1 MPPMCSA
8 LPTPQKV
15 ISSWTFSVLA
25 LADSSI
31 SGCTGISDATP
42 QRPSART
49 LSPWRAAQSSAT
61 SAPMEWPTSA
71 ACFTPVSAI
80 KAAVQSAIAAMVA
93 SAGPSERPWPGRST
107 ASTLRP

>member
-1 MPPMCSA
+1 MPPLCSA
-8 LPTPQKV
+8 LPMPQKV
-15 ISSWTFSVLA
+15 ISSWTLSVLA

-49 LSPWRAAQSSAT
+49 LSAWRAAVSSAT
-61 SAPMEWPTSA
+61 SAPIEWPTSA
-71 ACFTPVSAI
+71 ACFTPAAAI
-80 KAAVQSAIAAMVA
+80 SAAVQSAIAAMLA
-93 SAGPSERPWPGRST
+93 SAGPSDRPWPGKST